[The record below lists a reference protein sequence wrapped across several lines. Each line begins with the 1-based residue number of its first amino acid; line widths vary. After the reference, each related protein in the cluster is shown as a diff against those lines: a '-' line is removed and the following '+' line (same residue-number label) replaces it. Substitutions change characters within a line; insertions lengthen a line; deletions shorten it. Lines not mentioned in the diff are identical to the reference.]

1 MTLSWITHLV
11 QSYGYYA
18 VFTLIAL
25 ESMGIPLP
33 GETALISAALYAG
46 TTHHLNVA
54 VLAVVATCAAIIG
67 DNAGYWIGRTGGY
80 RLAERYGRYV
90 RLDRAKLKVS
100 RYLFARHGWKV
111 VFFGRFVAVLRT
123 FAAFFAGV
131 GQMRWPAFAAA
142 NAAAACCGQASTPS
156 AHTPSAAPRPA
167 SEARSPSSGTR
178 SPAWRPL
185 PRPSWCEGPCG
196 ASNNKPTTPSPMS
209 RQPAQRRRYQS
220 ARWFSRRSLRW
231 RRPPSTATETYLE
244 PILRTALDGLRSRP
258 VWAPRIS
265 PGYGRRTPYWV
276 KRSLRRRRQRRPE
289 ASGSSRLAFVEDN
302 GDIGHPHVP

>member
-46 TTHHLNVA
+46 TTHHLNVV
-54 VLAVVATCAAIIG
+54 VLAVVAIFG
-67 DNAGYWIGRTGGY
+67 DNAGYWFGRTGGY

-90 RLDRAKLKVS
+90 RLDRAKLKVG

-131 GQMRWPAFAAA
+131 SKMRWPGFAAA
-142 NAAAACCGQASTPS
+142 NAAGGLLWAGFYTLGAYALG
-156 AHTPSAAPRPA
+156 SAASSVGSMITIVGYAVA
-167 SEARSPSSGTR
+167 SVATV
-178 SPAWRPL
+178 
-185 PRPSWCEGPCG
+185 
-196 ASNNKPTTPSPMS
+196 ASIIVV
-209 RQPAQRRRYQS
+209 
-220 ARWFSRRSLRW
+220 RRSLR
-231 RRPPSTATETYLE
+231 RLE
-244 PILRTALDGLRSRP
+244 QRADDAFPDERAASSEAP
-258 VWAPRIS
+258 VS
-265 PGYGRRTPYWV
+265 VGELV
-276 KRSLRRRRQRRPE
+276 
-289 ASGSSRLAFVEDN
+289 
-302 GDIGHPHVP
+302 

>member
-46 TTHHLNVA
+46 TTHHLNVV
-54 VLAVVATCAAIIG
+54 VLAVVASCAAIIG

-90 RLDRAKLKVS
+90 RLDRAKLKVG

-131 GQMRWPAFAAA
+131 GKMRWPGFAAA
-142 NAAAACCGQASTPS
+142 NAAGGLLWAGFYTFGAYALG
-156 AHTPSAAPRPA
+156 SAASSVGSMITIVGYAVA
-167 SEARSPSSGTR
+167 SVATVVSIIVV
-178 SPAWRPL
+178 
-185 PRPSWCEGPCG
+185 
-196 ASNNKPTTPSPMS
+196 
-209 RQPAQRRRYQS
+209 
-220 ARWFSRRSLRW
+220 RRSLR
-231 RRPPSTATETYLE
+231 RLE
-244 PILRTALDGLRSRP
+244 QQADAAFPDERAASSEAP
-258 VWAPRIS
+258 VS
-265 PGYGRRTPYWV
+265 VGELV
-276 KRSLRRRRQRRPE
+276 
-289 ASGSSRLAFVEDN
+289 
-302 GDIGHPHVP
+302 

>member
-46 TTHHLNVA
+46 TTHHLNVV
-54 VLAVVATCAAIIG
+54 VLAVVATCAAVFG

-90 RLDRAKLKVS
+90 RLDRAKLKVG

-111 VFFGRFVAVLRT
+111 VFFGRFFAVLRT

-131 GQMRWPAFAAA
+131 GKMRWTGFAAA
-142 NAAAACCGQASTPS
+142 NAAGGMVWAGCYTFGAYALG
-156 AHTPSAAPRPA
+156 SAASSVGGMITIAGYAVA
-167 SEARSPSSGTR
+167 SVATV
-178 SPAWRPL
+178 
-185 PRPSWCEGPCG
+185 
-196 ASNNKPTTPSPMS
+196 ASIVVV
-209 RQPAQRRRYQS
+209 
-220 ARWFSRRSLRW
+220 RRSLR
-231 RRPPSTATETYLE
+231 RLE
-244 PILRTALDGLRSRP
+244 QRAGDAFPDERAASSAAP
-258 VWAPRIS
+258 VSA
-265 PGYGRRTPYWV
+265 
-276 KRSLRRRRQRRPE
+276 
-289 ASGSSRLAFVEDN
+289 VEL
-302 GDIGHPHVP
+302 V

>member
-46 TTHHLNVA
+46 TTHHLDVV
-54 VLAVVATCAAIIG
+54 VLVVVATCAAIIG

-90 RLDRAKLKVS
+90 RLDRTKLKVA
-100 RYLFARHGWKV
+100 RYLFAQHGWKV

-131 GQMRWPAFAAA
+131 GKMRWPGFVAA
-142 NAAAACCGQASTPS
+142 NAAGGLLWASFYTLGAYTLGNAASSVGSTITIAGYAVASVATV
-156 AHTPSAAPRPA
+156 A
-167 SEARSPSSGTR
+167 SFI
-178 SPAWRPL
+178 
-185 PRPSWCEGPCG
+185 
-196 ASNNKPTTPSPMS
+196 MV
-209 RQPAQRRRYQS
+209 
-220 ARWFSRRSLRW
+220 RRSLRRLE
-231 RRPPSTATETYLE
+231 RRAEEAFPEEEAGKALKMARTSIDTPAAPS
-244 PILRTALDGLRSRP
+244 
-258 VWAPRIS
+258 WAP
-265 PGYGRRTPYWV
+265 W
-276 KRSLRRRRQRRPE
+276 
-289 ASGSSRLAFVEDN
+289 
-302 GDIGHPHVP
+302 